1 MNRIEELEAEVA
13 RLRERV
19 AALEEALRPFARVC
33 DIIPVDDGDAAV
45 QTVVYGTIS
54 LSAGQFRA
62 ARAVFQGDAPKEERC
77 HVWGGDVSRWELPE
91 IAPTGNAGDPGA
103 RMKCCASCRWMSLS
117 WADRILLGRSAAICT
132 HPKTGR
138 QDPVSGQIIGQGAR
152 CSLVRQGRLPR
163 IDGDSCGPEGR
174 WWEATE

>member
-62 ARAVFQGDAPKEERC
+62 ARAVLQGDAPKEERC
-77 HVWGGDVSRWELPE
+77 HVWGGDVSRWKLPE
-91 IAPTGNAGDPGA
+91 FAPTGNAGDPVA

-138 QDPVSGQIIGQGAR
+138 QDPVSGQIIGRAAR
-152 CSLVRQGRLPR
+152 CSHVRQGRLSW

-174 WWEATE
+174 WWEAKG